1 MFCKKKKSYRPHIRR
16 YIGAISATGSY
27 RPIKSAKRY
36 IGRALIESADNYE
49 KLCFEQV
56 CSDFFVRYTC
66 ATMVLNVLL

>member
-1 MFCKKKKSYRPHIRR
+1 MFCKKKVN
-16 YIGAISATGSY
+16 IGGIFADTAISATGSY
-27 RPIKSAKRY
+27 RPIKSTKRY

-49 KLCFEQV
+49 ILCFEQV